1 MLSILLIFL
10 LVLFIGFIVSV
21 YGLGLK
27 DLIVGFFKWI
37 YNKIKPKSSDDS
49 KTEE

>member
-1 MLSILLIFL
+1 MFSIIIIFL
-10 LVLFIGFIVSV
+10 LVLFVGFIVSV

-37 YNKIKPKSSDDS
+37 YNKFKPSDDRTP
-49 KTEE
+49 KE